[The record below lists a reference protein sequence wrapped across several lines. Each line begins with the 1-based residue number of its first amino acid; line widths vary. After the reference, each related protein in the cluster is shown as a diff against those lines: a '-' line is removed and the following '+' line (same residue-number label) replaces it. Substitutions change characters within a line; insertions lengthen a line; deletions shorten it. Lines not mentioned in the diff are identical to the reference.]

1 MKKVIA
7 TLSLVVCFVMLSKAQ
22 EVATPNIDPNAPD
35 IKFDTEVID
44 YGLIDYDANTTREFK
59 FKNVGK
65 SPLILSNVQVQC
77 GCTNVD
83 GWPKEPIAPGKT
95 GSFKVKYDSK
105 RVGKFDK
112 KITVVSNAKNT
123 SLVLTIKGEVKPAP
137 VEPVVP
143 TTIAPSAP
151 AAPANQP
158 K

>member
-7 TLSLVVCFVMLSKAQ
+7 TLSLVFCFVMFSNAQ

-35 IKFDTEVID
+35 LKFDSEVVD
-44 YGLIDYDANTTREFK
+44 YGVLEYDGNTLREFK
-59 FKNVGK
+59 FKNTGK
-65 SPLILSNVQVQC
+65 SPLILTNVQVQC

-83 GWPKEPIAPGKT
+83 GWPKEPIAPGKS

-112 KITVVSNAKNT
+112 KITVTSNAKNP
-123 SLVLTIKGEVKPAP
+123 SIVLTIKGEVKPAP
-137 VEPVVP
+137 V
-143 TTIAPSAP
+143 AP
-151 AAPANQP
+151 ATTPAPT

>member
-7 TLSLVVCFVMLSKAQ
+7 TLSLVFCFVMLSNAQ

-44 YGLIDYDANTTREFK
+44 YGVLDYDGNTLREFK
-59 FKNVGK
+59 FKNTGK
-65 SPLILSNVQVQC
+65 SPLILSNVQTQC

-95 GSFKVKYDSK
+95 ASFKVKYDSK

-112 KITVVSNAKNT
+112 KITVTSNAKNP
-123 SLVLTIKGEVKPAP
+123 SVILTIKGEVKPAP
-137 VEPVVP
+137 VTPATNNATP
-143 TTIAPSAP
+143 TT
-151 AAPANQP
+151 